1 MPGAEINRCLIGVRT
16 TIGRDVSVTN
26 SILLGAD
33 KYETEAERSHNRS
46 IKVPDIGI
54 GHRVVIKNAII
65 DKDCRIGNDVRIVN
79 RAKVEDGEGENFV
92 IRSGIVVIPRGSVLP
107 DGMEI

>member
-1 MPGAEINRCLIGVRT
+1 MRKSTAAL
-16 TIGRDVSVTN
+16 S
-26 SILLGAD
+26 
-33 KYETEAERSHNRS
+33 
-46 IKVPDIGI
+46 
-54 GHRVVIKNAII
+54 
-65 DKDCRIGNDVRIVN
+65 DCRIGNDVRIVN